1 MTADLP
7 ASALAHARREPG
19 APLVTFY
26 DDDTGERTEL
36 SRATA
41 QNWVAKTGGFLE
53 GELEVEPGD
62 RVALALHP
70 HWQTQ
75 VTALACWA
83 VGAAVVPADPD
94 RGAGH
99 VAAVLR
105 DTAAAVVVAREDLLA
120 ELAAGRS
127 ALPALREVAG
137 ASQRPLGARL
147 RSTPPGVLDLAAEV
161 PPQPDD
167 WAPAAPV
174 EPDVEAVTTAGS
186 ALTAGA
192 LAARAGAV
200 TAALALSAADRLL
213 LAPPADAVD
222 TLVLAVA
229 APARSGSG
237 VVLCR
242 RWPGAGLA
250 HRLEQERVSVL
261 VVDEVQAAAALAG
274 TVAPVPGLRA
284 VLATGAGEAA
294 RVLADRLG
302 VPAHRL

>member
-1 MTADLP
+1 VRVDLP
-7 ASALAHARREPG
+7 AQALAHARREPG

-53 GELEVEPGD
+53 GDLEVEPGD

-70 HWQTQ
+70 HWQTA

-83 VGAAVVPADPD
+83 VGASVVPADPD
-94 RGAGH
+94 RGPDH

-120 ELAAGRS
+120 DLAAGR
-127 ALPALREVAG
+127 ADLPALREVVG

-147 RSTPPGVLDLAAEV
+147 RPTPPGVLDLAAEV

-167 WAPAAPV
+167 WAPPGSGGLDA
-174 EPDVEAVTTAGS
+174 EAVVTAGS
-186 ALTAGA
+186 VLTADA

-200 TAALALSAADRLL
+200 VDALGLSSADRLL
-213 LAPPADAVD
+213 LAPPTDALD

-229 APARSGSG
+229 APALSGSG
-237 VVLCR
+237 IVLCR

-250 HRLEQERVSVL
+250 HRLEQERVTVL
-261 VVDEVQAAAALAG
+261 VVDEVQAASALADTTG
-274 TVAPVPGLRA
+274 PTGLRA
-284 VLATGAGEAA
+284 VLASGAGDAPP
-294 RVLADRLG
+294 VLADRLG
-302 VPAHRL
+302 VPLLRL